1 MSSGSAARPGATRA
15 GDGQPRLRGGWPAGV
30 ECRNHG
36 GDRRRPAPDRRRV
49 RRRARGQCGRGYG
62 GVPPPIGPRP
72 RAVPVPGR
80 ARPSAHDR
88 ASGTGC
94 DRERARAG
102 LGHGRARRSREHD
115 GAAPVAA
122 LSRARPRVPAP
133 LPPGHPARAGA
144 AGARVWRERH
154 PGRRVQ
160 RIPVGAADAAG
171 VEPALGWVAAG
182 RPESHS
188 PRRVDRSPHAGCT
201 RRHHGRNLWAM
212 TVKHLGRP
220 LFAVSLVGC
229 GAAGL
234 VLRNVIVYE
243 TFPTSSPLHTVTA
256 IVAGVL
262 LVAAGLG
269 LLTRFRSPASVVALI
284 VLALWDL
291 VLNVPGLFT
300 APRNE
305 DSWLVVGMATM
316 VVVAAWL
323 LTGTTRLRAARTIF
337 GLALIPVGLSHFFF
351 WHITL
356 GLVPPWMPVPS
367 VWVALVGV
375 AHMAAGLGVLS
386 GILPRPAA
394 LLEAGQLIV
403 FAVLVWLPRVIAKPS
418 VQFNWTEML
427 GTLLIGAA
435 AWVMADALADVR

>member
-1 MSSGSAARPGATRA
+1 
-15 GDGQPRLRGGWPAGV
+15 
-30 ECRNHG
+30 
-36 GDRRRPAPDRRRV
+36 
-49 RRRARGQCGRGYG
+49 
-62 GVPPPIGPRP
+62 
-72 RAVPVPGR
+72 
-80 ARPSAHDR
+80 
-88 ASGTGC
+88 
-94 DRERARAG
+94 
-102 LGHGRARRSREHD
+102 
-115 GAAPVAA
+115 
-122 LSRARPRVPAP
+122 
-133 LPPGHPARAGA
+133 
-144 AGARVWRERH
+144 
-154 PGRRVQ
+154 
-160 RIPVGAADAAG
+160 
-171 VEPALGWVAAG
+171 
-182 RPESHS
+182 
-188 PRRVDRSPHAGCT
+188 
-201 RRHHGRNLWAM
+201 M
-212 TVKHLGRP
+212 TVKHVGRP
-220 LFAVSLVGC
+220 LFAASLVGC

-269 LLTRFRSPASVVALI
+269 LLTRFRSPAAAGALI

-305 DSWLVVGMATM
+305 DSWLEVGMATM